1 MERMLPSH
9 RLDQRASLIRRLRLL
24 DRLRRSQ
31 WPIHLVLLLY
41 VISILFPLLWLL
53 LSSFKTNRE
62 ITVNT
67 WALPAHFNLDNYRA
81 AWESAHIGGYAFN
94 SLYVTV
100 ISCALT
106 LVLSAAAA
114 FALSRMKYKQLSRKF
129 FAFILL
135 GLIVPP
141 GALFIPLY
149 RLINLIH
156 IYDWHLYNT
165 HLSLILVYCTY
176 ALPITIFILHA
187 FMQSIPSELEE
198 AGIMDGLSA
207 FGLFARVII
216 PVSMPAL
223 VTVFILAFI
232 NNWNEYIFSQLF
244 LTTESLR
251 TLPTGMATFND
262 GYRTNFSS
270 LSAAVIISIL
280 PVLAVYMFLQ
290 RQIID
295 GMTAGSVKG

>member
-1 MERMLPSH
+1 MERVLTKGNLTPSKDTANHKLH
-9 RLDQRASLIRRLRLL
+9 RSNKISN
-24 DRLRRSQ
+24 SQ
-31 WPIHLVLLLY
+31 WSLHLSLWVY
-41 VISILFPLLWLL
+41 VIVILFPLLWLL

-67 WALPAHFNLDNYRA
+67 WAFPSKFNFDNYKA
-81 AWESAHIGGYAFN
+81 AWQSAHIGEYAFN

-100 ISCALT
+100 AACLLT
-106 LVLSAAAA
+106 IVLSAATA
-114 FALSRMKYKQLSRKF
+114 FALSRMKYKVLSKR
-129 FAFILL
+129 IY
-135 GLIVPP
+135 GLILMGLLVPP

-149 RLINLIH
+149 RLVNDL
-156 IYDWHLYNT
+156 HLYDT
-165 HLSLILVYCTY
+165 HQALILVYCTY

-187 FMQSIPSELEE
+187 FMQSVPTELEE

-207 FGLFARVII
+207 AGLFVRVII

-232 NNWNEYIFSQLF
+232 GNWNEYILSQL
-244 LTTESLR
+244 LVTTESLR

-262 GYRTNFSS
+262 GYRTNFAS
-270 LSAAVIISIL
+270 LSAAVIISII
-280 PVLAVYMFLQ
+280 PVLLVYMFLQ

>member
-1 MERMLPSH
+1 MDRML
-9 RLDQRASLIRRLRLL
+9 QTNASARTGTTGGGSGLNGRIRRGQL
-24 DRLRRSQ
+24 
-31 WPIHLVLLLY
+31 PMHLLLWAY
-41 VISILFPLLWLL
+41 VIVTLFPLVWLL

-67 WALPAHFNLDNYRA
+67 WAPPSRINFSNYKA
-81 AWESAHIGGYAFN
+81 AWESAHIGSYAVN
-94 SLYVTV
+94 SLYVTLAA
-100 ISCALT
+100 CLLT
-106 LVLSAAAA
+106 LLLSSATA
-114 FALSRMKYKQLSRKF
+114 FALSRMRYKGLSKNI
-129 FAFILL
+129 FAFILI

-141 GALFIPLY
+141 SAVFIPLY
-149 RLINLIH
+149 QLVTDL
-156 IYDWHLYNT
+156 HLMNT
-165 HLSLILVYCTY
+165 LRSLILVYCTY

-187 FMQSIPSELEE
+187 FMQSIPRELEE
-198 AGIMDGLSA
+198 AGIMDGLGA
-207 FGLFARVII
+207 AGLFARII
-216 PVSMPAL
+216 LPVTVPAL

-232 NNWNEYIFSQLF
+232 GNWNEYIFSQLF
-244 LTTESLR
+244 VTTESLR